1 MIDAVKRL
9 GEMESREPRKRDP
22 TDLSNAIARLLES
35 HEDILRATL
44 VSDVSDHV
52 QLYINQNEIILA
64 QYAKIDQTLGR
75 LERLLDK
82 LINILPLPPSA

>member
-22 TDLSNAIARLLES
+22 TDLSNAIVRLLES

-44 VSDVSDHV
+44 VSDVSNHV
-52 QLYINQNEIILA
+52 QLYINQNEMILA
-64 QYAKIDQTLGR
+64 QYDKLCQTLSR

-82 LINILPLPPSA
+82 IINILPLPPSA